1 MNFVKNL
8 EVTHIVGGGG
18 GEFMLFVS
26 LWRIAYENQ
35 NVAHPLYFNIFV
47 TIEKMEPRNYD

>member
-8 EVTHIVGGGG
+8 DVTHIVGGGG